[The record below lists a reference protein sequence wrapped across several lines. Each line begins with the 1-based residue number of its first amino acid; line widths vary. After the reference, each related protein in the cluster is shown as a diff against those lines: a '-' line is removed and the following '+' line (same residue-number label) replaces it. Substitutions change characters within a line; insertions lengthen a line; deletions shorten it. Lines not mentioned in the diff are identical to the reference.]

1 MSQFGRRSGSP
12 RTRAV
17 VLGLGPAGRIAA
29 HRAAARGWDVM
40 ALDPAGGSMPSTV
53 GAWAHQ
59 LPAWLPADAV
69 ASRFR
74 PTVITSDG
82 SRRLLD
88 DDYAVLDTAVMSGF
102 GGFDVRQE
110 AGLGGSRFGFTW
122 SSTRSRTRRS
132 CAVRIRAV
140 RDRIRKFLSPD
151 PLSGP
156 SVFIHHEH
164 YDSSDGEIP
173 EGFVDPNGEGGDFAE
188 WSNPDVVVDAVGA
201 SPDAAVLEARQL
213 AFGQVFRDRDL
224 PDDVRVPVL
233 MDFTVPG
240 DAVLPPE
247 HADAAGRFPAT
258 FSYRLPLGD
267 GTWLIEETIL
277 AARASSDANDP
288 RRAELRA
295 HLRRMQARRLT
306 DLGVDPARAIAD
318 ETVDFPMGP
327 WQLPDNRPSTPL
339 RERLRG
345 VPVPGRPR
353 LSLDLSFLARPVS
366 GSGTPGYGHFG
377 ASGGWM
383 HPATGYSVG
392 AVLADVDRFLD
403 HLAARDDAS
412 PPGGR
417 PLAWLRR
424 RGLHVLLGFDAD
436 QTREFFDSFLSLP
449 DAAIREYLTGTSTP
463 KTLAVMVALAI
474 PLVRRN
480 PKTLARLL
488 ATFADGRPVDA

>member
-74 PTVITSDG
+74 PSVVTSG
-82 SRRLLD
+82 GRRRLLD
-88 DDYAVLDTAVMSGF
+88 DDYVVLDTAVLSRL
-102 GGFDVRQE
+102 GGFDVCRE
-110 AGLGGSRFGFTW
+110 RGMRHAGG
-122 SSTRSRTRRS
+122 
-132 CAVRIRAV
+132 AVTIR
-140 RDRIRKFLSPD
+140 DGD
-151 PLSGP
+151 G
-156 SVFIHHEH
+156 
-164 YDSSDGEIP
+164 DGE
-173 EGFVDPNGEGGDFAE
+173 DFGA
-188 WSNPDVVVDAVGA
+188 WTSSDVVVDAVGA
-201 SPDAAVLEARQL
+201 APGAAVLEARQL
-213 AFGQVFRDRDL
+213 AFGHVFREIDV
-224 PDDVRVPVL
+224 PEHVRVPVL
-233 MDFTVPG
+233 MDFTVPTG
-240 DAVLPPE
+240 TDLPPDR
-247 HADAAGRFPAT
+247 ADATGSYPAT

-277 AARASSDANDP
+277 AARVSSGADDP
-288 RRAELRA
+288 RRAELHA
-295 HLRRMQARRLT
+295 HLHRMQSRRLA
-306 DLGVDPARAIAD
+306 DLGLDPARAIAD

-327 WQLPDNRPSTPL
+327 RHLPDDD
-339 RERLRG
+339 
-345 VPVPGRPR
+345 PR
-353 LSLDLSFLARPVS
+353 K
-366 GSGTPGYGHFG
+366 GHGHFG
-377 ASGGWM
+377 AVGGWM
-383 HPATGYSVG
+383 HPATGYCVG

-403 HLAARDDAS
+403 QLEARADAS

-436 QTREFFDSFLSLP
+436 QTREFFDSFHSLP

-463 KTLAVMVALAI
+463 RTLAVMVALAM
-474 PLVRRN
+474 PLGRRN

-488 ATFADGRPVDA
+488 ATFADGKPVDG

>member
-74 PTVITSDG
+74 PSVVTSG
-82 SRRLLD
+82 GRRRLLD
-88 DDYAVLDTAVMSGF
+88 DDYVVLDTAVLSRL
-102 GGFDVRQE
+102 GGFDVCRVRGMRH
-110 AGLGGSRFGFTW
+110 ADG
-122 SSTRSRTRRS
+122 
-132 CAVRIRAV
+132 AVTIR
-140 RDRIRKFLSPD
+140 DGD
-151 PLSGP
+151 G
-156 SVFIHHEH
+156 
-164 YDSSDGEIP
+164 DGE
-173 EGFVDPNGEGGDFAE
+173 DFGA
-188 WSNPDVVVDAVGA
+188 WTSSDVVVDAVGA
-201 SPDAAVLEARQL
+201 APGAAVLEARQL
-213 AFGQVFRDRDL
+213 AFGHVFREIDV
-224 PDDVRVPVL
+224 PEHVRVPVL
-233 MDFTVPG
+233 MDFTVPTG
-240 DAVLPPE
+240 TDLPPDR
-247 HADAAGRFPAT
+247 ADATGSYPAT

-277 AARASSDANDP
+277 AARASSGADDP
-288 RRAELRA
+288 RRAELHA
-295 HLRRMQARRLT
+295 HLHRMQSRRLA
-306 DLGVDPARAIAD
+306 DLGLDPARAIAD

-327 WQLPDNRPSTPL
+327 RHLPDDD
-339 RERLRG
+339 
-345 VPVPGRPR
+345 PR
-353 LSLDLSFLARPVS
+353 K
-366 GSGTPGYGHFG
+366 GHGHFG
-377 ASGGWM
+377 AAGGWM

-403 HLAARDDAS
+403 QLEARADAS

-463 KTLAVMVALAI
+463 RTLAVMVALAI
-474 PLVRRN
+474 PLGRRN

-488 ATFADGRPVDA
+488 ATFADGKPVDG

>member
-74 PTVITSDG
+74 PSVVTSG
-82 SRRLLD
+82 GRRRLLD
-88 DDYAVLDTAVMSGF
+88 DDYVVLDTAVLSRLA
-102 GGFDVRQE
+102 GFDVCRE
-110 AGLGGSRFGFTW
+110 RGMRHADG
-122 SSTRSRTRRS
+122 
-132 CAVRIRAV
+132 AVTIR
-140 RDRIRKFLSPD
+140 DGD
-151 PLSGP
+151 G
-156 SVFIHHEH
+156 
-164 YDSSDGEIP
+164 DGE
-173 EGFVDPNGEGGDFAE
+173 DFGA
-188 WSNPDVVVDAVGA
+188 WTSSDVVVDAVGA
-201 SPDAAVLEARQL
+201 APGAAVLEARQL
-213 AFGQVFRDRDL
+213 AFGHVFREIDV
-224 PDDVRVPVL
+224 PEHVRVPVL
-233 MDFTVPG
+233 MDFTVPTG
-240 DAVLPPE
+240 TDLPPDR
-247 HADAAGRFPAT
+247 ADVTGSYPAT

-277 AARASSDANDP
+277 AARASSGADDP
-288 RRAELRA
+288 RRAELHA
-295 HLRRMQARRLT
+295 HLHRMQSRRLA
-306 DLGVDPARAIAD
+306 DLGLEPARAIAD

-327 WQLPDNRPSTPL
+327 RHLPDDD
-339 RERLRG
+339 
-345 VPVPGRPR
+345 PR
-353 LSLDLSFLARPVS
+353 K
-366 GSGTPGYGHFG
+366 GHGHFG
-377 ASGGWM
+377 AVGGWM
-383 HPATGYSVG
+383 HPATGYCVG

-403 HLAARDDAS
+403 QLEARADAS

-463 KTLAVMVALAI
+463 RTLAVMVALAM
-474 PLVRRN
+474 PLGRRN

-488 ATFADGRPVDA
+488 ATFADGKPVDG

>member
-74 PTVITSDG
+74 PSVVTSG
-82 SRRLLD
+82 GRRRLLD
-88 DDYAVLDTAVMSGF
+88 DDYVVLDTAVLSRL
-102 GGFDVRQE
+102 GGFDVCRE
-110 AGLGGSRFGFTW
+110 RGMRNADG
-122 SSTRSRTRRS
+122 
-132 CAVRIRAV
+132 AVTIR
-140 RDRIRKFLSPD
+140 DGD
-151 PLSGP
+151 G
-156 SVFIHHEH
+156 
-164 YDSSDGEIP
+164 DGE
-173 EGFVDPNGEGGDFAE
+173 DFGA
-188 WSNPDVVVDAVGA
+188 WTSSDVVVDAVGA
-201 SPDAAVLEARQL
+201 APGAAVLEARQL
-213 AFGQVFRDRDL
+213 AFGHVFREIDV
-224 PDDVRVPVL
+224 PEHVRVPVL
-233 MDFTVPG
+233 MDFTVPTG
-240 DAVLPPE
+240 SDLPPDR
-247 HADAAGRFPAT
+247 ADATGSYPAT

-277 AARASSDANDP
+277 AARASSGADDP
-288 RRAELRA
+288 RRAELHA
-295 HLRRMQARRLT
+295 HLHRMQSRRLA
-306 DLGVDPARAIAD
+306 DLGLDPARAIAD

-327 WQLPDNRPSTPL
+327 RHLPDDD
-339 RERLRG
+339 
-345 VPVPGRPR
+345 PR
-353 LSLDLSFLARPVS
+353 K
-366 GSGTPGYGHFG
+366 GHGHFG
-377 ASGGWM
+377 AVGGWM
-383 HPATGYSVG
+383 HPATGYCVG

-403 HLAARDDAS
+403 QLEARADAS

-463 KTLAVMVALAI
+463 RTLAVMVALAM
-474 PLVRRN
+474 PLGRRN

-488 ATFADGRPVDA
+488 ATFADGKPVDG

>member
-74 PTVITSDG
+74 PSVVTSG
-82 SRRLLD
+82 GRRRLLE
-88 DDYAVLDTAVMSGF
+88 DDYVVLDTAVLSRL
-102 GGFDVRQE
+102 GGFDVCRE
-110 AGLGGSRFGFTW
+110 RGMRHADG
-122 SSTRSRTRRS
+122 
-132 CAVRIRAV
+132 AVTIR
-140 RDRIRKFLSPD
+140 DGD
-151 PLSGP
+151 G
-156 SVFIHHEH
+156 
-164 YDSSDGEIP
+164 DGE
-173 EGFVDPNGEGGDFAE
+173 DFGA
-188 WSNPDVVVDAVGA
+188 WTSSDVVVDAVGA
-201 SPDAAVLEARQL
+201 APGAAVLEARQL
-213 AFGQVFRDRDL
+213 AFGHVFREIDV
-224 PDDVRVPVL
+224 PEHVRVPVL
-233 MDFTVPG
+233 MDFTVPTG
-240 DAVLPPE
+240 SDLPPDR
-247 HADAAGRFPAT
+247 ADATGSYPAT

-277 AARASSDANDP
+277 AARASSGADDP
-288 RRAELRA
+288 RRAELHA
-295 HLRRMQARRLT
+295 HLHRMQSRRLA
-306 DLGVDPARAIAD
+306 DLGLDPARAIAD

-327 WQLPDNRPSTPL
+327 RHLPDDD
-339 RERLRG
+339 
-345 VPVPGRPR
+345 PR
-353 LSLDLSFLARPVS
+353 K
-366 GSGTPGYGHFG
+366 GHGHFG
-377 ASGGWM
+377 AVGGWM
-383 HPATGYSVG
+383 HPATGYCVG

-403 HLAARDDAS
+403 QLEARADAS

-463 KTLAVMVALAI
+463 RTLAVMVALAM
-474 PLVRRN
+474 PLGRRN

-488 ATFADGRPVDA
+488 ATFADGKPVDG

>member
-74 PTVITSDG
+74 PSVVTSG
-82 SRRLLD
+82 GRRRLLD
-88 DDYAVLDTAVMSGF
+88 DDYVVLDTAVLSRL
-102 GGFDVRQE
+102 GGFDVCRE
-110 AGLGGSRFGFTW
+110 RGMRHADG
-122 SSTRSRTRRS
+122 
-132 CAVRIRAV
+132 AVTIR
-140 RDRIRKFLSPD
+140 DGD
-151 PLSGP
+151 G
-156 SVFIHHEH
+156 
-164 YDSSDGEIP
+164 DGE
-173 EGFVDPNGEGGDFAE
+173 DFGA
-188 WSNPDVVVDAVGA
+188 WTSSDVVVDAVGA
-201 SPDAAVLEARQL
+201 APGTAVLEARQL
-213 AFGQVFRDRDL
+213 AFGHVFREIDV
-224 PDDVRVPVL
+224 PEHVRVPVL
-233 MDFTVPG
+233 MDFTVPTG
-240 DAVLPPE
+240 SDLPPDR
-247 HADAAGRFPAT
+247 ADATGSYPAT

-277 AARASSDANDP
+277 AARASSGADDP
-288 RRAELRA
+288 RRAELHA
-295 HLRRMQARRLT
+295 HLHGMQSRRLA
-306 DLGVDPARAIAD
+306 DLGLDPARAIAD

-327 WQLPDNRPSTPL
+327 RHLPDDD
-339 RERLRG
+339 
-345 VPVPGRPR
+345 PR
-353 LSLDLSFLARPVS
+353 K
-366 GSGTPGYGHFG
+366 GHGHFG
-377 ASGGWM
+377 AVGGWM
-383 HPATGYSVG
+383 HPATGYCVG

-403 HLAARDDAS
+403 QLEARADAS

-463 KTLAVMVALAI
+463 RTLAVMVALAM
-474 PLVRRN
+474 PLGRRN

-488 ATFADGRPVDA
+488 ATFADGKPVDG

>member
-17 VLGLGPAGRIAA
+17 VLGLGPAGRIAS

-74 PTVITSDG
+74 PSVVTSG
-82 SRRLLD
+82 GRRRLLD
-88 DDYAVLDTAVMSGF
+88 DDYVVLDTAVLSRL
-102 GGFDVRQE
+102 GGFDVCRE
-110 AGLGGSRFGFTW
+110 RGMRHADG
-122 SSTRSRTRRS
+122 
-132 CAVRIRAV
+132 AVTIR
-140 RDRIRKFLSPD
+140 DGD
-151 PLSGP
+151 G
-156 SVFIHHEH
+156 
-164 YDSSDGEIP
+164 DGE
-173 EGFVDPNGEGGDFAE
+173 DFGA
-188 WSNPDVVVDAVGA
+188 WTSSDVVVDAVGA
-201 SPDAAVLEARQL
+201 APGAAVLEARQL
-213 AFGQVFRDRDL
+213 AFGHVFREIDV
-224 PDDVRVPVL
+224 PEHVRVPVL
-233 MDFTVPG
+233 MDFTVPTG
-240 DAVLPPE
+240 TDLPPD
-247 HADAAGRFPAT
+247 HADAAGRYPAT

-277 AARASSDANDP
+277 AARASSGADDP
-288 RRAELRA
+288 RRAELHA
-295 HLRRMQARRLT
+295 HLHRMQSRRLA
-306 DLGVDPARAIAD
+306 DLGLDPARAIAY

-327 WQLPDNRPSTPL
+327 RHLPDDD
-339 RERLRG
+339 
-345 VPVPGRPR
+345 PR
-353 LSLDLSFLARPVS
+353 K
-366 GSGTPGYGHFG
+366 GHGHFG
-377 ASGGWM
+377 AVGGWM
-383 HPATGYSVG
+383 HPATGYCVG

-403 HLAARDDAS
+403 QLEARADAS

-463 KTLAVMVALAI
+463 RTLAVMVALAM
-474 PLVRRN
+474 PLGRRN

-488 ATFADGRPVDA
+488 ATFADGKPVDG

>member
-74 PTVITSDG
+74 PSVVTSG
-82 SRRLLD
+82 GRRRLLD
-88 DDYAVLDTAVMSGF
+88 DDYVVLDTAVLSRL
-102 GGFDVRQE
+102 GGFDVCRE
-110 AGLGGSRFGFTW
+110 RGMRHADGAVTIRDGDGDGEDFGAW
-122 SSTRSRTRRS
+122 TRS
-132 CAVRIRAV
+132 
-140 RDRIRKFLSPD
+140 
-151 PLSGP
+151 
-156 SVFIHHEH
+156 
-164 YDSSDGEIP
+164 
-173 EGFVDPNGEGGDFAE
+173 
-188 WSNPDVVVDAVGA
+188 DVVVDAVGA
-201 SPDAAVLEARQL
+201 APGAAVLEARQL
-213 AFGQVFRDRDL
+213 AFGHVFREIDV
-224 PDDVRVPVL
+224 PEHVRVPVL
-233 MDFTVPG
+233 MDFTVPTG
-240 DAVLPPE
+240 TDLPPDR
-247 HADAAGRFPAT
+247 ADATGSYPAT

-277 AARASSDANDP
+277 AARASSGADDP
-288 RRAELRA
+288 RRAELHA
-295 HLRRMQARRLT
+295 HLHRMQSRRLA
-306 DLGVDPARAIAD
+306 DLGLDPARAIAD

-327 WQLPDNRPSTPL
+327 RHLPDDD
-339 RERLRG
+339 
-345 VPVPGRPR
+345 PR
-353 LSLDLSFLARPVS
+353 K
-366 GSGTPGYGHFG
+366 GHGHFG
-377 ASGGWM
+377 AVGGWM
-383 HPATGYSVG
+383 HPATGYCVG

-403 HLAARDDAS
+403 QLEARDYAS

-424 RGLHVLLGFDAD
+424 RGLHVLLGFDAK

-463 KTLAVMVALAI
+463 RTLAVMVALAV
-474 PLVRRN
+474 PLGRRN

-488 ATFADGRPVDA
+488 ATFADGKPVDG

>member
-53 GAWAHQ
+53 CAWAHQ

-74 PTVITSDG
+74 PSVVTSG
-82 SRRLLD
+82 GRRRLLD
-88 DDYAVLDTAVMSGF
+88 DDYVVLDTAVLSRL
-102 GGFDVRQE
+102 GGFDVCRE
-110 AGLGGSRFGFTW
+110 RGMRHADG
-122 SSTRSRTRRS
+122 
-132 CAVRIRAV
+132 AVTIR
-140 RDRIRKFLSPD
+140 DGD
-151 PLSGP
+151 G
-156 SVFIHHEH
+156 
-164 YDSSDGEIP
+164 DGE
-173 EGFVDPNGEGGDFAE
+173 DFGA
-188 WSNPDVVVDAVGA
+188 WTSSDVVVDAVGA
-201 SPDAAVLEARQL
+201 APGAAVLEARQL
-213 AFGQVFRDRDL
+213 AFGHVFREIDV
-224 PDDVRVPVL
+224 PEHVRVPVL
-233 MDFTVPG
+233 MDFTVPTG
-240 DAVLPPE
+240 TDLPPDR
-247 HADAAGRFPAT
+247 ADATGSYPAT

-277 AARASSDANDP
+277 AARASSGADDP
-288 RRAELRA
+288 RRAELHA
-295 HLRRMQARRLT
+295 HLHRMQSRRLA
-306 DLGVDPARAIAD
+306 DLGLDPARAIAD

-327 WQLPDNRPSTPL
+327 RHLPDDD
-339 RERLRG
+339 
-345 VPVPGRPR
+345 PR
-353 LSLDLSFLARPVS
+353 K
-366 GSGTPGYGHFG
+366 GHGHFG
-377 ASGGWM
+377 AVGGWM
-383 HPATGYSVG
+383 HPATGYCVG

-403 HLAARDDAS
+403 QLEARADAS

-463 KTLAVMVALAI
+463 RTLAVMVALAM
-474 PLVRRN
+474 PLGRRN

-488 ATFADGRPVDA
+488 ATFADGKPVDG

>member
-74 PTVITSDG
+74 PSVVTSG
-82 SRRLLD
+82 GRRRLLE
-88 DDYAVLDTAVMSGF
+88 DDYVVLDTAVLSRL
-102 GGFDVRQE
+102 GGFDVCRE
-110 AGLGGSRFGFTW
+110 RGMRHADG
-122 SSTRSRTRRS
+122 
-132 CAVRIRAV
+132 AVTIR
-140 RDRIRKFLSPD
+140 DGD
-151 PLSGP
+151 G
-156 SVFIHHEH
+156 
-164 YDSSDGEIP
+164 DGE
-173 EGFVDPNGEGGDFAE
+173 DFGA
-188 WSNPDVVVDAVGA
+188 WTSSDVVVDAVGA
-201 SPDAAVLEARQL
+201 APGAAVLEARQL
-213 AFGQVFRDRDL
+213 AFGHVFREIDV
-224 PDDVRVPVL
+224 PEHVRVPVL
-233 MDFTVPG
+233 MDFTVPTG
-240 DAVLPPE
+240 TDLPPDR
-247 HADAAGRFPAT
+247 ADATGSYPAT

-277 AARASSDANDP
+277 AARASSGADDP
-288 RRAELRA
+288 RRAELHA
-295 HLRRMQARRLT
+295 HLHRMQSRRLA
-306 DLGVDPARAIAD
+306 DLGLDPARAIAD

-327 WQLPDNRPSTPL
+327 RHLPDDD
-339 RERLRG
+339 
-345 VPVPGRPR
+345 PR
-353 LSLDLSFLARPVS
+353 K
-366 GSGTPGYGHFG
+366 GHGHFG
-377 ASGGWM
+377 AVGGWM
-383 HPATGYSVG
+383 HPATGYCVG

-403 HLAARDDAS
+403 QLEARADAS

-463 KTLAVMVALAI
+463 RTLAVMVALAM
-474 PLVRRN
+474 PLGRRN

-488 ATFADGRPVDA
+488 ATFADGKPVDG

>member
-59 LPAWLPADAV
+59 LPAWLPAGAV

-74 PTVITSDG
+74 PSVVTSG
-82 SRRLLD
+82 GRRRLLD
-88 DDYAVLDTAVMSGF
+88 DDYVVLDTAVLSRL
-102 GGFDVRQE
+102 GGFDVCRE
-110 AGLGGSRFGFTW
+110 RGMRHADG
-122 SSTRSRTRRS
+122 
-132 CAVRIRAV
+132 AVTIR
-140 RDRIRKFLSPD
+140 DGD
-151 PLSGP
+151 G
-156 SVFIHHEH
+156 
-164 YDSSDGEIP
+164 DGE
-173 EGFVDPNGEGGDFAE
+173 DFGA
-188 WSNPDVVVDAVGA
+188 WTSSDVVVDAVGA
-201 SPDAAVLEARQL
+201 APGAAVLEARQL
-213 AFGQVFRDRDL
+213 AFGHVFREIDV
-224 PDDVRVPVL
+224 PEHVRVPVL
-233 MDFTVPG
+233 MDFTVPTG
-240 DAVLPPE
+240 SDLPPDR
-247 HADAAGRFPAT
+247 ADATGSYPAT

-277 AARASSDANDP
+277 AARASSGADDP
-288 RRAELRA
+288 RRAELHA
-295 HLRRMQARRLT
+295 HLHRMQSRRLA
-306 DLGVDPARAIAD
+306 DLGLDPARAIAD

-327 WQLPDNRPSTPL
+327 RHLPDDD
-339 RERLRG
+339 
-345 VPVPGRPR
+345 PR
-353 LSLDLSFLARPVS
+353 K
-366 GSGTPGYGHFG
+366 GHGHFG
-377 ASGGWM
+377 AVGGWM
-383 HPATGYSVG
+383 HPATGYCVG

-403 HLAARDDAS
+403 QLEARADAS

-463 KTLAVMVALAI
+463 RTLAVMVALAM
-474 PLVRRN
+474 PLGRRN

-488 ATFADGRPVDA
+488 ATFADGKPVDG

>member
-74 PTVITSDG
+74 PSVVTSG
-82 SRRLLD
+82 GRRRLLD
-88 DDYAVLDTAVMSGF
+88 DDYVVLDTAVLSRL
-102 GGFDVRQE
+102 GGFDVCRE
-110 AGLGGSRFGFTW
+110 RGMRHADG
-122 SSTRSRTRRS
+122 
-132 CAVRIRAV
+132 AVTIR
-140 RDRIRKFLSPD
+140 DGD
-151 PLSGP
+151 G
-156 SVFIHHEH
+156 
-164 YDSSDGEIP
+164 DGE
-173 EGFVDPNGEGGDFAE
+173 DFGA
-188 WSNPDVVVDAVGA
+188 WTSSDVVVDAVGA
-201 SPDAAVLEARQL
+201 APGAAVLEARQL
-213 AFGQVFRDRDL
+213 AFGHVFREIDV
-224 PDDVRVPVL
+224 PEHVRVPVL
-233 MDFTVPG
+233 MDFTVPTG
-240 DAVLPPE
+240 TDLPPDR
-247 HADAAGRFPAT
+247 ADATGSYPAT

-277 AARASSDANDP
+277 AARASSGADDP
-288 RRAELRA
+288 RRAELHA
-295 HLRRMQARRLT
+295 HLHRMQSRRLA
-306 DLGVDPARAIAD
+306 DLGLEPARAIAD

-327 WQLPDNRPSTPL
+327 RHLPDDD
-339 RERLRG
+339 
-345 VPVPGRPR
+345 PR
-353 LSLDLSFLARPVS
+353 K
-366 GSGTPGYGHFG
+366 GHGHFG
-377 ASGGWM
+377 AAGGWM

-403 HLAARDDAS
+403 QLEARADAS

-463 KTLAVMVALAI
+463 RTLAVMVALAV
-474 PLVRRN
+474 PLGRRN

-488 ATFADGRPVDA
+488 ATFADGKPVDG

>member
-74 PTVITSDG
+74 PSVVTSG
-82 SRRLLD
+82 GRRRLLD
-88 DDYAVLDTAVMSGF
+88 DDYVVLDTAVLSRL
-102 GGFDVRQE
+102 GGFDVCRE
-110 AGLGGSRFGFTW
+110 RGMRHADGAVTIRDGDGDGEDFGAW
-122 SSTRSRTRRS
+122 TRS
-132 CAVRIRAV
+132 
-140 RDRIRKFLSPD
+140 
-151 PLSGP
+151 
-156 SVFIHHEH
+156 
-164 YDSSDGEIP
+164 
-173 EGFVDPNGEGGDFAE
+173 
-188 WSNPDVVVDAVGA
+188 DVVVDAVGA
-201 SPDAAVLEARQL
+201 APGAAVLEARQL
-213 AFGQVFRDRDL
+213 AFGHVFREIDV
-224 PDDVRVPVL
+224 PEHVRVPVL
-233 MDFTVPG
+233 MDFTVPTG
-240 DAVLPPE
+240 TDLPPDR
-247 HADAAGRFPAT
+247 ADATGSYPAT

-277 AARASSDANDP
+277 AARASSGADDP
-288 RRAELRA
+288 RRAELHA
-295 HLRRMQARRLT
+295 HLHRMQSRRLA
-306 DLGVDPARAIAD
+306 DLGLDPARAIAD

-327 WQLPDNRPSTPL
+327 RHLPDDD
-339 RERLRG
+339 
-345 VPVPGRPR
+345 PR
-353 LSLDLSFLARPVS
+353 K
-366 GSGTPGYGHFG
+366 GHWHFG
-377 ASGGWM
+377 AVGGWM
-383 HPATGYSVG
+383 HPATGYCVG

-403 HLAARDDAS
+403 QLEARADAS

-463 KTLAVMVALAI
+463 RTLAVMVALAM
-474 PLVRRN
+474 PLGRRN

-488 ATFADGRPVDA
+488 ATFADGKPVDG

>member
-74 PTVITSDG
+74 PSVVTSG
-82 SRRLLD
+82 GRRRLLD
-88 DDYAVLDTAVMSGF
+88 DDYVVLDTAVLSRL
-102 GGFDVRQE
+102 GGFDVCRE
-110 AGLGGSRFGFTW
+110 RGMRHADG
-122 SSTRSRTRRS
+122 
-132 CAVRIRAV
+132 AVTIR
-140 RDRIRKFLSPD
+140 DGD
-151 PLSGP
+151 G
-156 SVFIHHEH
+156 
-164 YDSSDGEIP
+164 DGE
-173 EGFVDPNGEGGDFAE
+173 DFGA
-188 WSNPDVVVDAVGA
+188 WTSSDVVVDAVGA
-201 SPDAAVLEARQL
+201 APGAAVLEARQL
-213 AFGQVFRDRDL
+213 AFGHVFREIDV
-224 PDDVRVPVL
+224 PEHVRVPVL
-233 MDFTVPG
+233 MDFTVPTG
-240 DAVLPPE
+240 SDLPPDR
-247 HADAAGRFPAT
+247 ADATGSYPAT

-277 AARASSDANDP
+277 AARASSGADDP
-288 RRAELRA
+288 RRAELHA
-295 HLRRMQARRLT
+295 HLHRMQSRRLA
-306 DLGVDPARAIAD
+306 DLGLDPARAIAD
-318 ETVDFPMGP
+318 ETVDVPMGP
-327 WQLPDNRPSTPL
+327 RHLPDDD
-339 RERLRG
+339 
-345 VPVPGRPR
+345 PR
-353 LSLDLSFLARPVS
+353 K
-366 GSGTPGYGHFG
+366 GHGHFG
-377 ASGGWM
+377 AVGGWM
-383 HPATGYSVG
+383 HPATGYCVG

-403 HLAARDDAS
+403 QLEARADAS

-463 KTLAVMVALAI
+463 RTLAVMVALAM
-474 PLVRRN
+474 PLGRRN

-488 ATFADGRPVDA
+488 ATFADGKPVDG

>member
-74 PTVITSDG
+74 PSVVTSG
-82 SRRLLD
+82 GWRRLLD
-88 DDYAVLDTAVMSGF
+88 DDYVVLDTAVLSRL
-102 GGFDVRQE
+102 GGFDVCRE
-110 AGLGGSRFGFTW
+110 RGMRHADG
-122 SSTRSRTRRS
+122 
-132 CAVRIRAV
+132 AVTIR
-140 RDRIRKFLSPD
+140 DGD
-151 PLSGP
+151 G
-156 SVFIHHEH
+156 
-164 YDSSDGEIP
+164 DGE
-173 EGFVDPNGEGGDFAE
+173 DFGA
-188 WSNPDVVVDAVGA
+188 WTSSDVVVDAVGA
-201 SPDAAVLEARQL
+201 APGAAVLEARQL
-213 AFGQVFRDRDL
+213 AFGHVFREIDV
-224 PDDVRVPVL
+224 PEHVRVPVL
-233 MDFTVPG
+233 MDFTVPTG
-240 DAVLPPE
+240 TDLPPDR
-247 HADAAGRFPAT
+247 ADATGSYPAT

-277 AARASSDANDP
+277 AARASSGADDP
-288 RRAELRA
+288 RRAELHA
-295 HLRRMQARRLT
+295 HLHRMQSRRLA
-306 DLGVDPARAIAD
+306 DLGLEPARAIAD

-327 WQLPDNRPSTPL
+327 RHLPDDD
-339 RERLRG
+339 
-345 VPVPGRPR
+345 PR
-353 LSLDLSFLARPVS
+353 K
-366 GSGTPGYGHFG
+366 GHGHFG
-377 ASGGWM
+377 AVGGWM
-383 HPATGYSVG
+383 HPATGFCVG

-403 HLAARDDAS
+403 QLEARADAS

-463 KTLAVMVALAI
+463 RTLAVMVALAM
-474 PLVRRN
+474 PLGRRN

-488 ATFADGRPVDA
+488 ATFADGKPVDG

>member
-74 PTVITSDG
+74 PSVVTSG
-82 SRRLLD
+82 GRRRLLD
-88 DDYAVLDTAVMSGF
+88 DDYVVLDTAVLSRL
-102 GGFDVRQE
+102 GGFDVCRE
-110 AGLGGSRFGFTW
+110 RGMRHADG
-122 SSTRSRTRRS
+122 
-132 CAVRIRAV
+132 AVTIR
-140 RDRIRKFLSPD
+140 DGD
-151 PLSGP
+151 G
-156 SVFIHHEH
+156 
-164 YDSSDGEIP
+164 DGE
-173 EGFVDPNGEGGDFAE
+173 DFGA
-188 WSNPDVVVDAVGA
+188 WTSSDVVVDAVGA
-201 SPDAAVLEARQL
+201 APGAAVLEARQL
-213 AFGQVFRDRDL
+213 AFGHVFREIDV
-224 PDDVRVPVL
+224 PEHVRVPVL
-233 MDFTVPG
+233 MDFTVPTG
-240 DAVLPPE
+240 TDLPPDR
-247 HADAAGRFPAT
+247 ADATGSYPAT

-277 AARASSDANDP
+277 AARASSGADDP
-288 RRAELRA
+288 RRAELHA
-295 HLRRMQARRLT
+295 HLHRMQSRRLA
-306 DLGVDPARAIAD
+306 DLGLDPARAIAD

-327 WQLPDNRPSTPL
+327 RHLPDDD
-339 RERLRG
+339 
-345 VPVPGRPR
+345 PR
-353 LSLDLSFLARPVS
+353 K
-366 GSGTPGYGHFG
+366 GHGHFG
-377 ASGGWM
+377 AAGGWM

-403 HLAARDDAS
+403 QLEARADAS

-463 KTLAVMVALAI
+463 RTLAVMVALAV
-474 PLVRRN
+474 PLGRRN

-488 ATFADGRPVDA
+488 ATFADGKPVDG

>member
-1 MSQFGRRSGSP
+1 MSQFGRQSGSP

-74 PTVITSDG
+74 PSVVTSG
-82 SRRLLD
+82 GRRRLLD
-88 DDYAVLDTAVMSGF
+88 DDYVVLDTAVLSRL
-102 GGFDVRQE
+102 GGFDVCRE
-110 AGLGGSRFGFTW
+110 RGMRHADG
-122 SSTRSRTRRS
+122 
-132 CAVRIRAV
+132 AVTIR
-140 RDRIRKFLSPD
+140 DGD
-151 PLSGP
+151 G
-156 SVFIHHEH
+156 
-164 YDSSDGEIP
+164 DGE
-173 EGFVDPNGEGGDFAE
+173 DFGA
-188 WSNPDVVVDAVGA
+188 WTSSDVVVDAVGA
-201 SPDAAVLEARQL
+201 APGTAVLEARQL
-213 AFGQVFRDRDL
+213 AFGHVFREI
-224 PDDVRVPVL
+224 DVPEHVRMPVL
-233 MDFTVPG
+233 MDFTVPA
-240 DAVLPPE
+240 DADLSPD
-247 HADAAGRFPAT
+247 HADAAGRYPAT

-277 AARASSDANDP
+277 AARASSGADDP
-288 RRAELRA
+288 RRAELHA
-295 HLRRMQARRLT
+295 HLHGMQSRRLA
-306 DLGVDPARAIAD
+306 DLGLDPARAIAD

-327 WQLPDNRPSTPL
+327 RHLPDDD
-339 RERLRG
+339 
-345 VPVPGRPR
+345 PR
-353 LSLDLSFLARPVS
+353 K
-366 GSGTPGYGHFG
+366 GHGHFG
-377 ASGGWM
+377 AVGGWM
-383 HPATGYSVG
+383 HPATGYCVG

-403 HLAARDDAS
+403 QLEARADAS

-463 KTLAVMVALAI
+463 RTLAVMVALAM
-474 PLVRRN
+474 PLGRRN

-488 ATFADGRPVDA
+488 ATFADGKPVDG

>member
-74 PTVITSDG
+74 PSVVTSG
-82 SRRLLD
+82 GRRRLLD
-88 DDYAVLDTAVMSGF
+88 DDYVVLDTAVLSRL
-102 GGFDVRQE
+102 GGFDVCRE
-110 AGLGGSRFGFTW
+110 RGMRHADG
-122 SSTRSRTRRS
+122 
-132 CAVRIRAV
+132 AVTIR
-140 RDRIRKFLSPD
+140 DGD
-151 PLSGP
+151 G
-156 SVFIHHEH
+156 
-164 YDSSDGEIP
+164 DGE
-173 EGFVDPNGEGGDFAE
+173 DFGA
-188 WSNPDVVVDAVGA
+188 WTSSDVVVDAVGA
-201 SPDAAVLEARQL
+201 APGAAVLEARQL
-213 AFGQVFRDRDL
+213 AFGHVFRE
-224 PDDVRVPVL
+224 DDVPEHVRMPVL
-233 MDFTVPG
+233 MDFTVPA
-240 DAVLPPE
+240 DADLSPD
-247 HADAAGRFPAT
+247 HADAAGRYPAT

-277 AARASSDANDP
+277 AARASSGADDP
-288 RRAELRA
+288 RRAELHA
-295 HLRRMQARRLT
+295 HLHRMQSRRLA
-306 DLGVDPARAIAD
+306 DLGLDPARAIAD

-327 WQLPDNRPSTPL
+327 RDLPDDD
-339 RERLRG
+339 
-345 VPVPGRPR
+345 PR
-353 LSLDLSFLARPVS
+353 K
-366 GSGTPGYGHFG
+366 GHGHFG
-377 ASGGWM
+377 AVGGWM
-383 HPATGYSVG
+383 HPATGYCVG

-403 HLAARDDAS
+403 QLEARADAS

-463 KTLAVMVALAI
+463 RTLAVMVALAM
-474 PLVRRN
+474 PLGRRN

-488 ATFADGRPVDA
+488 ATFADGKPVDG

>member
-74 PTVITSDG
+74 PSVVTSG
-82 SRRLLD
+82 GRRRLLD
-88 DDYAVLDTAVMSGF
+88 DDYVVLDTAVLSRL
-102 GGFDVRQE
+102 GGFDVCRE
-110 AGLGGSRFGFTW
+110 RGMRNADG
-122 SSTRSRTRRS
+122 
-132 CAVRIRAV
+132 AVTIR
-140 RDRIRKFLSPD
+140 DGD
-151 PLSGP
+151 G
-156 SVFIHHEH
+156 
-164 YDSSDGEIP
+164 DGE
-173 EGFVDPNGEGGDFAE
+173 DFGA
-188 WSNPDVVVDAVGA
+188 WTSSDVVVDAVGA
-201 SPDAAVLEARQL
+201 APGAAVLEARQL
-213 AFGQVFRDRDL
+213 AFGHVFREIDV
-224 PDDVRVPVL
+224 PEHVRVPVL
-233 MDFTVPG
+233 MDFTVPTG
-240 DAVLPPE
+240 TDLPPDR
-247 HADAAGRFPAT
+247 ADATGSYPAT

-277 AARASSDANDP
+277 AARASSGADDP
-288 RRAELRA
+288 RRAELHA
-295 HLRRMQARRLT
+295 HLHRMQSRRLA
-306 DLGVDPARAIAD
+306 DLGLDPARAIAD

-327 WQLPDNRPSTPL
+327 RHLPDDD
-339 RERLRG
+339 
-345 VPVPGRPR
+345 PR
-353 LSLDLSFLARPVS
+353 K
-366 GSGTPGYGHFG
+366 GHGHFG
-377 ASGGWM
+377 AVGGWM
-383 HPATGYSVG
+383 HPATGYCVG

-403 HLAARDDAS
+403 QLEARADAS

-463 KTLAVMVALAI
+463 RTLAVMVALAM
-474 PLVRRN
+474 PLGRRN

-488 ATFADGRPVDA
+488 ATFADGKPVDG

>member
-88 DDYAVLDTAVMSGF
+88 DDYVVLDTAVLSRL
-102 GGFDVRQE
+102 GGFDVCRE
-110 AGLGGSRFGFTW
+110 RGMRHADG
-122 SSTRSRTRRS
+122 
-132 CAVRIRAV
+132 AVTIR
-140 RDRIRKFLSPD
+140 DGD
-151 PLSGP
+151 G
-156 SVFIHHEH
+156 
-164 YDSSDGEIP
+164 DGE
-173 EGFVDPNGEGGDFAE
+173 DFGA
-188 WSNPDVVVDAVGA
+188 WTSSDVVVDAVGA
-201 SPDAAVLEARQL
+201 APGAAVLEARQL
-213 AFGQVFRDRDL
+213 AFGHVFREIDV
-224 PDDVRVPVL
+224 PEHVRVPVL
-233 MDFTVPG
+233 MDFTVPTG
-240 DAVLPPE
+240 TDLPPDR
-247 HADAAGRFPAT
+247 ADATGSYPAT

-277 AARASSDANDP
+277 AARASSGADDP
-288 RRAELRA
+288 RRAELHA
-295 HLRRMQARRLT
+295 HLHRMQSRRLA
-306 DLGVDPARAIAD
+306 DLGLDPARAIAD

-327 WQLPDNRPSTPL
+327 RHLPDDD
-339 RERLRG
+339 
-345 VPVPGRPR
+345 PR
-353 LSLDLSFLARPVS
+353 K
-366 GSGTPGYGHFG
+366 GHGHFG
-377 ASGGWM
+377 AVGGWM
-383 HPATGYSVG
+383 HPATGYCVG

-403 HLAARDDAS
+403 QLEARADAS

-463 KTLAVMVALAI
+463 RTLAVMVALAM
-474 PLVRRN
+474 PLGRRN

-488 ATFADGRPVDA
+488 ATFADGKPVDG

>member
-17 VLGLGPAGRIAA
+17 VLGLGPAGRIAS

-74 PTVITSDG
+74 PSVVTSG
-82 SRRLLD
+82 GRRRLLD
-88 DDYAVLDTAVMSGF
+88 DDYVVLDTAVLSRL
-102 GGFDVRQE
+102 GGFDVCRE
-110 AGLGGSRFGFTW
+110 RGMRHADG
-122 SSTRSRTRRS
+122 
-132 CAVRIRAV
+132 AVTIR
-140 RDRIRKFLSPD
+140 DGD
-151 PLSGP
+151 G
-156 SVFIHHEH
+156 
-164 YDSSDGEIP
+164 DGE
-173 EGFVDPNGEGGDFAE
+173 DFGA
-188 WSNPDVVVDAVGA
+188 WTSSDVVVDAVGA
-201 SPDAAVLEARQL
+201 APGAAVLEARQL
-213 AFGQVFRDRDL
+213 AFGHVFREIDV
-224 PDDVRVPVL
+224 PEHVRVPVL
-233 MDFTVPG
+233 MDFTVPTG
-240 DAVLPPE
+240 TDLPPDR
-247 HADAAGRFPAT
+247 ADATGSYPAT

-277 AARASSDANDP
+277 AARASSGADDP
-288 RRAELRA
+288 RRAELHA
-295 HLRRMQARRLT
+295 HLHRMQSRRLA
-306 DLGVDPARAIAD
+306 DLGLEPARAIAD

-327 WQLPDNRPSTPL
+327 RHLPDDD
-339 RERLRG
+339 
-345 VPVPGRPR
+345 PR
-353 LSLDLSFLARPVS
+353 K
-366 GSGTPGYGHFG
+366 GHGHFG
-377 ASGGWM
+377 AVGGWM
-383 HPATGYSVG
+383 HPATGYCVG

-403 HLAARDDAS
+403 QLEARADAS

-463 KTLAVMVALAI
+463 RTLAVMVALAM
-474 PLVRRN
+474 PLGRRN

-488 ATFADGRPVDA
+488 ATFADGKPVDG

>member
-74 PTVITSDG
+74 PSVVTSG
-82 SRRLLD
+82 GRRRLLD
-88 DDYAVLDTAVMSGF
+88 DDYVVLDTAVLSRL
-102 GGFDVRQE
+102 GGFDVCRE
-110 AGLGGSRFGFTW
+110 RGMRHADG
-122 SSTRSRTRRS
+122 
-132 CAVRIRAV
+132 AVTIR
-140 RDRIRKFLSPD
+140 DGD
-151 PLSGP
+151 G
-156 SVFIHHEH
+156 
-164 YDSSDGEIP
+164 DGE
-173 EGFVDPNGEGGDFAE
+173 DFGA
-188 WSNPDVVVDAVGA
+188 WTSSDVVVDAVGA
-201 SPDAAVLEARQL
+201 APGAAVLEARQL
-213 AFGQVFRDRDL
+213 AFGHVFREIDV
-224 PDDVRVPVL
+224 PEHVRVPVL
-233 MDFTVPG
+233 MDFTVPTG
-240 DAVLPPE
+240 SDLPPDR
-247 HADAAGRFPAT
+247 ADATGSYPAT

-277 AARASSDANDP
+277 AARASSDADDP
-288 RRAELRA
+288 RRAELHA
-295 HLRRMQARRLT
+295 HLHGMQSRRLA
-306 DLGVDPARAIAD
+306 DLGLDPARAIAD

-327 WQLPDNRPSTPL
+327 RHLPDDD
-339 RERLRG
+339 
-345 VPVPGRPR
+345 PR
-353 LSLDLSFLARPVS
+353 K
-366 GSGTPGYGHFG
+366 GHGHFG
-377 ASGGWM
+377 AVGGWM

-403 HLAARDDAS
+403 QLEARADAS

-463 KTLAVMVALAI
+463 RTLAVMVALAM
-474 PLVRRN
+474 PLGRRN

-488 ATFADGRPVDA
+488 ATFADGKPVDG

>member
-74 PTVITSDG
+74 PSVVTSG
-82 SRRLLD
+82 GRRRLLE
-88 DDYAVLDTAVMSGF
+88 DDYVVLDTAVLSRL
-102 GGFDVRQE
+102 GGFDVCRE
-110 AGLGGSRFGFTW
+110 RGMRHADG
-122 SSTRSRTRRS
+122 
-132 CAVRIRAV
+132 AVTIR
-140 RDRIRKFLSPD
+140 DGD
-151 PLSGP
+151 G
-156 SVFIHHEH
+156 
-164 YDSSDGEIP
+164 DGE
-173 EGFVDPNGEGGDFAE
+173 DFGA
-188 WSNPDVVVDAVGA
+188 WTSSDVVVDAVGA
-201 SPDAAVLEARQL
+201 APGAAVLEARQL
-213 AFGQVFRDRDL
+213 AFGHVFREIDV
-224 PDDVRVPVL
+224 PEHVRVPVL
-233 MDFTVPG
+233 MDFTVPTG
-240 DAVLPPE
+240 TDLPPDR
-247 HADAAGRFPAT
+247 ADATGSYPAT

-277 AARASSDANDP
+277 AARASSGADDP
-288 RRAELRA
+288 RRAELHA
-295 HLRRMQARRLT
+295 HLHRMQSRRLA
-306 DLGVDPARAIAD
+306 DLGLDPARAIAD

-327 WQLPDNRPSTPL
+327 RHLPDDD
-339 RERLRG
+339 
-345 VPVPGRPR
+345 PR
-353 LSLDLSFLARPVS
+353 K
-366 GSGTPGYGHFG
+366 GHGHFG

>member
-74 PTVITSDG
+74 PSVVTSG
-82 SRRLLD
+82 GRRRLLD
-88 DDYAVLDTAVMSGF
+88 DDYVVLDTAVLSRL
-102 GGFDVRQE
+102 GGFDVCRE
-110 AGLGGSRFGFTW
+110 RGMRHADG
-122 SSTRSRTRRS
+122 
-132 CAVRIRAV
+132 AVTIR
-140 RDRIRKFLSPD
+140 DGD
-151 PLSGP
+151 G
-156 SVFIHHEH
+156 
-164 YDSSDGEIP
+164 DGE
-173 EGFVDPNGEGGDFAE
+173 DFGA
-188 WSNPDVVVDAVGA
+188 WTSSDVVVDAVGA
-201 SPDAAVLEARQL
+201 APGAAVLEARQL
-213 AFGQVFRDRDL
+213 AFGHVFREIDV
-224 PDDVRVPVL
+224 PEHVRVPVL
-233 MDFTVPG
+233 MDFTVPTG
-240 DAVLPPE
+240 TDLPPDR
-247 HADAAGRFPAT
+247 ADATGSYPAT

-277 AARASSDANDP
+277 AARASSGADDP
-288 RRAELRA
+288 RRAELHA
-295 HLRRMQARRLT
+295 HLHRMQSRRLA
-306 DLGVDPARAIAD
+306 DLGLDPARAIAD

-327 WQLPDNRPSTPL
+327 RHLPDDD
-339 RERLRG
+339 
-345 VPVPGRPR
+345 PR
-353 LSLDLSFLARPVS
+353 K
-366 GSGTPGYGHFG
+366 GHWHFG
-377 ASGGWM
+377 AVGGWM
-383 HPATGYSVG
+383 HPATGYCVG

>member
-74 PTVITSDG
+74 PSVVTSG
-82 SRRLLD
+82 GRRRLLD
-88 DDYAVLDTAVMSGF
+88 DDYVVLDTAVLSRL
-102 GGFDVRQE
+102 GGFDVCRE
-110 AGLGGSRFGFTW
+110 RGMRHADG
-122 SSTRSRTRRS
+122 
-132 CAVRIRAV
+132 AVTIR
-140 RDRIRKFLSPD
+140 DGD
-151 PLSGP
+151 G
-156 SVFIHHEH
+156 
-164 YDSSDGEIP
+164 DGE
-173 EGFVDPNGEGGDFAE
+173 DFGA
-188 WSNPDVVVDAVGA
+188 WTSSDVVVDAVGA
-201 SPDAAVLEARQL
+201 APGAAVLEARQL
-213 AFGQVFRDRDL
+213 AFGHVFREIDV
-224 PDDVRVPVL
+224 PEHVRVPVL
-233 MDFTVPG
+233 MDFTVPTG
-240 DAVLPPE
+240 TDLPPDR
-247 HADAAGRFPAT
+247 ADATGSYPAT

-277 AARASSDANDP
+277 AARASSDADDP
-288 RRAELRA
+288 RRAELHA
-295 HLRRMQARRLT
+295 HLHRMQSRRLA
-306 DLGVDPARAIAD
+306 DLGLDPARAIAD

-327 WQLPDNRPSTPL
+327 RHLPDDD
-339 RERLRG
+339 
-345 VPVPGRPR
+345 PR
-353 LSLDLSFLARPVS
+353 K
-366 GSGTPGYGHFG
+366 GHGHFG
-377 ASGGWM
+377 AVGGWM
-383 HPATGYSVG
+383 HPATGYCVG

-403 HLAARDDAS
+403 QLEARVDAS

-463 KTLAVMVALAI
+463 RTLAVMVALAI
-474 PLVRRN
+474 PLGRRN

-488 ATFADGRPVDA
+488 ATFADGKPVDG

>member
-74 PTVITSDG
+74 PSVVTSG
-82 SRRLLD
+82 GRRRLLD
-88 DDYAVLDTAVMSGF
+88 DDYVVLDTAVLSRL
-102 GGFDVRQE
+102 GGFDVCRE
-110 AGLGGSRFGFTW
+110 RGMRHADG
-122 SSTRSRTRRS
+122 
-132 CAVRIRAV
+132 AVTIR
-140 RDRIRKFLSPD
+140 DGD
-151 PLSGP
+151 G
-156 SVFIHHEH
+156 
-164 YDSSDGEIP
+164 DGE
-173 EGFVDPNGEGGDFAE
+173 DFGA
-188 WSNPDVVVDAVGA
+188 WTSSDVVVDAVGA
-201 SPDAAVLEARQL
+201 APGAAVLEARQL
-213 AFGQVFRDRDL
+213 AFGHVFREIDV
-224 PDDVRVPVL
+224 PEHVRVPVL
-233 MDFTVPG
+233 MDFTVPTG
-240 DAVLPPE
+240 TDLPPDR
-247 HADAAGRFPAT
+247 ADATGSYPAT

-277 AARASSDANDP
+277 AARASSGADDP
-288 RRAELRA
+288 RRAELHA
-295 HLRRMQARRLT
+295 HLHRMQSRRLA
-306 DLGVDPARAIAD
+306 DLGLDPARAIAD

-327 WQLPDNRPSTPL
+327 RHLPDDD
-339 RERLRG
+339 
-345 VPVPGRPR
+345 PR
-353 LSLDLSFLARPVS
+353 K
-366 GSGTPGYGHFG
+366 GHGHFG
-377 ASGGWM
+377 AVGGWM
-383 HPATGYSVG
+383 HPATGYCVG

-403 HLAARDDAS
+403 QLEARADAS

-449 DAAIREYLTGTSTP
+449 DAAIREYMTGTSTP

>member
-74 PTVITSDG
+74 PSVVTSG
-82 SRRLLD
+82 GRRRLLD
-88 DDYAVLDTAVMSGF
+88 DDYVVLDTAVLSRL
-102 GGFDVRQE
+102 GGFDVCRE
-110 AGLGGSRFGFTW
+110 RGMRHADG
-122 SSTRSRTRRS
+122 
-132 CAVRIRAV
+132 AVTIR
-140 RDRIRKFLSPD
+140 DGD
-151 PLSGP
+151 G
-156 SVFIHHEH
+156 
-164 YDSSDGEIP
+164 DGE
-173 EGFVDPNGEGGDFAE
+173 DFGA
-188 WSNPDVVVDAVGA
+188 WTSSDVVVDAVGA
-201 SPDAAVLEARQL
+201 APGAAVLEARQL
-213 AFGQVFRDRDL
+213 AFGHVFREIDV
-224 PDDVRVPVL
+224 PEHVRVPVL
-233 MDFTVPG
+233 MDFTVPTG
-240 DAVLPPE
+240 TDLPPDR
-247 HADAAGRFPAT
+247 ADATGSYPAT

-277 AARASSDANDP
+277 AARASSGADDP
-288 RRAELRA
+288 RRAELHA
-295 HLRRMQARRLT
+295 HLHRMQSRRLA
-306 DLGVDPARAIAD
+306 DLGLEPARAIAD

-327 WQLPDNRPSTPL
+327 RHLPDDD
-339 RERLRG
+339 
-345 VPVPGRPR
+345 PR
-353 LSLDLSFLARPVS
+353 K
-366 GSGTPGYGHFG
+366 GHGHFG
-377 ASGGWM
+377 AVGGWM
-383 HPATGYSVG
+383 HPATGYCVG

-403 HLAARDDAS
+403 QLEARADAS

-463 KTLAVMVALAI
+463 RTLAVMVALAV
-474 PLVRRN
+474 PLGRRN

-488 ATFADGRPVDA
+488 ATFADGKPVDG

>member
-74 PTVITSDG
+74 PSVVTSG
-82 SRRLLD
+82 GRRRLLD
-88 DDYAVLDTAVMSGF
+88 DDYVVLDTAVLSRL
-102 GGFDVRQE
+102 GGFDVCRE
-110 AGLGGSRFGFTW
+110 RGMRHADG
-122 SSTRSRTRRS
+122 
-132 CAVRIRAV
+132 AVTIR
-140 RDRIRKFLSPD
+140 DGD
-151 PLSGP
+151 G
-156 SVFIHHEH
+156 
-164 YDSSDGEIP
+164 DGE
-173 EGFVDPNGEGGDFAE
+173 DFGA
-188 WSNPDVVVDAVGA
+188 WTSSDVVVDAVGA
-201 SPDAAVLEARQL
+201 APGAAVLEARQL
-213 AFGQVFRDRDL
+213 AFGHVFREIDV
-224 PDDVRVPVL
+224 PEHVRVPVL
-233 MDFTVPG
+233 MDFTVPTG
-240 DAVLPPE
+240 SDLPPDR
-247 HADAAGRFPAT
+247 ADATGSYPAT

-277 AARASSDANDP
+277 AARASSGADDP

-295 HLRRMQARRLT
+295 HLHRMQSRRLA
-306 DLGVDPARAIAD
+306 DLGLDPARAIAD

-327 WQLPDNRPSTPL
+327 RHLPDDD
-339 RERLRG
+339 
-345 VPVPGRPR
+345 PR
-353 LSLDLSFLARPVS
+353 K
-366 GSGTPGYGHFG
+366 GHGHFG
-377 ASGGWM
+377 AVGGWM
-383 HPATGYSVG
+383 HPATGYCVG

-403 HLAARDDAS
+403 QLEARADAS

-463 KTLAVMVALAI
+463 RTLAVMVALAM
-474 PLVRRN
+474 PLGRRN

-488 ATFADGRPVDA
+488 ATFADGKPVDG

>member
-74 PTVITSDG
+74 PSVVTSG
-82 SRRLLD
+82 GRRRLLD
-88 DDYAVLDTAVMSGF
+88 DDYVVLDTAVLSRL
-102 GGFDVRQE
+102 GGFDVCRE
-110 AGLGGSRFGFTW
+110 RGMRHADG
-122 SSTRSRTRRS
+122 
-132 CAVRIRAV
+132 AVTIR
-140 RDRIRKFLSPD
+140 DGD
-151 PLSGP
+151 G
-156 SVFIHHEH
+156 
-164 YDSSDGEIP
+164 DGE
-173 EGFVDPNGEGGDFAE
+173 DFGA
-188 WSNPDVVVDAVGA
+188 WTSSDVVVDAVGA
-201 SPDAAVLEARQL
+201 APGAAVLEARQL
-213 AFGQVFRDRDL
+213 AFGHVFREIDV
-224 PDDVRVPVL
+224 PEHVRVPVL
-233 MDFTVPG
+233 MDFTVPTG
-240 DAVLPPE
+240 TDLPPDR
-247 HADAAGRFPAT
+247 ADATGSYPAT

-277 AARASSDANDP
+277 AARASSGADDP
-288 RRAELRA
+288 RRAELHA
-295 HLRRMQARRLT
+295 HLHRMQSRRLA
-306 DLGVDPARAIAD
+306 DLGLEPARAIAD

-327 WQLPDNRPSTPL
+327 RHLPDDD
-339 RERLRG
+339 
-345 VPVPGRPR
+345 PR
-353 LSLDLSFLARPVS
+353 K
-366 GSGTPGYGHFG
+366 GHGHFG
-377 ASGGWM
+377 AVGGWM
-383 HPATGYSVG
+383 HPATGYCVG

-403 HLAARDDAS
+403 QLEARADAS

>member
-74 PTVITSDG
+74 PSVVTSG
-82 SRRLLD
+82 GRRRLLD
-88 DDYAVLDTAVMSGF
+88 DDYVVLDTAVLSRL
-102 GGFDVRQE
+102 GGFDVCRE
-110 AGLGGSRFGFTW
+110 RGMRHADG
-122 SSTRSRTRRS
+122 
-132 CAVRIRAV
+132 AVTIR
-140 RDRIRKFLSPD
+140 DGD
-151 PLSGP
+151 G
-156 SVFIHHEH
+156 
-164 YDSSDGEIP
+164 DGE
-173 EGFVDPNGEGGDFAE
+173 DFGA
-188 WSNPDVVVDAVGA
+188 WTSSDVVVDAVGA
-201 SPDAAVLEARQL
+201 VGAAPGAAVLEARQL
-213 AFGQVFRDRDL
+213 AFGHVFREIDV
-224 PDDVRVPVL
+224 PEHVRVPVL
-233 MDFTVPG
+233 MDFTVPTG
-240 DAVLPPE
+240 TDLPPDR
-247 HADAAGRFPAT
+247 ADATGSYPAT

-277 AARASSDANDP
+277 AARASSGADDP
-288 RRAELRA
+288 RRAELHA
-295 HLRRMQARRLT
+295 HLHRMQSRRLA
-306 DLGVDPARAIAD
+306 DLGLEPARAIAD

-327 WQLPDNRPSTPL
+327 RHLPDDD
-339 RERLRG
+339 
-345 VPVPGRPR
+345 PR
-353 LSLDLSFLARPVS
+353 K
-366 GSGTPGYGHFG
+366 GHGHFG
-377 ASGGWM
+377 AVGGWM
-383 HPATGYSVG
+383 HPATGYCVG

-403 HLAARDDAS
+403 QLEARADAS

-463 KTLAVMVALAI
+463 RTLAVMVALAM
-474 PLVRRN
+474 PLGRRN

-488 ATFADGRPVDA
+488 ATFADGKPVDG

>member
-74 PTVITSDG
+74 PSVVTSG
-82 SRRLLD
+82 GRRRLLD
-88 DDYAVLDTAVMSGF
+88 DDYVVLDTAVLSRL
-102 GGFDVRQE
+102 GGFDVCRE
-110 AGLGGSRFGFTW
+110 RGMRHADG
-122 SSTRSRTRRS
+122 
-132 CAVRIRAV
+132 AVTIR
-140 RDRIRKFLSPD
+140 DGD
-151 PLSGP
+151 G
-156 SVFIHHEH
+156 
-164 YDSSDGEIP
+164 DGE
-173 EGFVDPNGEGGDFAE
+173 DFGA
-188 WSNPDVVVDAVGA
+188 WTSSDVVVDAVGA
-201 SPDAAVLEARQL
+201 APGAAVLEARQL
-213 AFGQVFRDRDL
+213 AFGHVFREIDV
-224 PDDVRVPVL
+224 PEHVRVPVL
-233 MDFTVPG
+233 MDFTVPTG
-240 DAVLPPE
+240 TDLPPD
-247 HADAAGRFPAT
+247 HADAAGRYPAT

-277 AARASSDANDP
+277 AARASSDADDP
-288 RRAELRA
+288 RRAELHA
-295 HLRRMQARRLT
+295 HLHRMQSRRLA
-306 DLGVDPARAIAD
+306 DLGLDPARAIAD

-327 WQLPDNRPSTPL
+327 RHLPDDD
-339 RERLRG
+339 
-345 VPVPGRPR
+345 PR
-353 LSLDLSFLARPVS
+353 K
-366 GSGTPGYGHFG
+366 GHGHFG
-377 ASGGWM
+377 AAGGWM

-403 HLAARDDAS
+403 QLEARADAS

-463 KTLAVMVALAI
+463 RTLAVMVALAI
-474 PLVRRN
+474 PLGRRN

-488 ATFADGRPVDA
+488 ATFADGKPVDG

>member
-74 PTVITSDG
+74 PSVVTSG
-82 SRRLLD
+82 GRRRLLD
-88 DDYAVLDTAVMSGF
+88 DDYVVLDTAVLSRL
-102 GGFDVRQE
+102 GGFDVCRE
-110 AGLGGSRFGFTW
+110 RGMRHADG
-122 SSTRSRTRRS
+122 
-132 CAVRIRAV
+132 AVTIR
-140 RDRIRKFLSPD
+140 DGD
-151 PLSGP
+151 G
-156 SVFIHHEH
+156 
-164 YDSSDGEIP
+164 DGE
-173 EGFVDPNGEGGDFAE
+173 DFGA
-188 WSNPDVVVDAVGA
+188 WTSSDVVVDAVGA
-201 SPDAAVLEARQL
+201 APGAAVLEARQL
-213 AFGQVFRDRDL
+213 AFGHVFREIDV
-224 PDDVRVPVL
+224 PEHVRVPVL
-233 MDFTVPG
+233 MDFTVPTG
-240 DAVLPPE
+240 TDLQPDR
-247 HADAAGRFPAT
+247 ADATGSYPAT

-277 AARASSDANDP
+277 AARASSGADDP
-288 RRAELRA
+288 RRAELHA
-295 HLRRMQARRLT
+295 HLHRMQSRRLA
-306 DLGVDPARAIAD
+306 DLGLDPARAIAD

-327 WQLPDNRPSTPL
+327 RHLPDDD
-339 RERLRG
+339 
-345 VPVPGRPR
+345 PR
-353 LSLDLSFLARPVS
+353 K
-366 GSGTPGYGHFG
+366 GHGHFG
-377 ASGGWM
+377 AVGGWM
-383 HPATGYSVG
+383 HPATGYCVG

-403 HLAARDDAS
+403 QLEARADAS

-463 KTLAVMVALAI
+463 RTLAVMVALAM
-474 PLVRRN
+474 PLGRRN

-488 ATFADGRPVDA
+488 ATFADGKPVDG

>member
-74 PTVITSDG
+74 PSVVTSG
-82 SRRLLD
+82 GRRRLLD
-88 DDYAVLDTAVMSGF
+88 DDYVVLDTAVLSRL
-102 GGFDVRQE
+102 GGFDVCRE
-110 AGLGGSRFGFTW
+110 RGMRHADGAVTIRDGDGEDFGAW
-122 SSTRSRTRRS
+122 TRS
-132 CAVRIRAV
+132 
-140 RDRIRKFLSPD
+140 
-151 PLSGP
+151 
-156 SVFIHHEH
+156 
-164 YDSSDGEIP
+164 
-173 EGFVDPNGEGGDFAE
+173 
-188 WSNPDVVVDAVGA
+188 DVVVDAVGA
-201 SPDAAVLEARQL
+201 APGAAVLEARQL
-213 AFGQVFRDRDL
+213 AFGHVFREIDV
-224 PDDVRVPVL
+224 PEHVRVPVL
-233 MDFTVPG
+233 MDFTVPTG
-240 DAVLPPE
+240 TDLPPDR
-247 HADAAGRFPAT
+247 ADATGSYPAT

-277 AARASSDANDP
+277 AARASSGADDP
-288 RRAELRA
+288 RRAELHA
-295 HLRRMQARRLT
+295 HLHRMQSRRLA
-306 DLGVDPARAIAD
+306 DLGLDPARAIAD

-327 WQLPDNRPSTPL
+327 RHLPDDD
-339 RERLRG
+339 
-345 VPVPGRPR
+345 PR
-353 LSLDLSFLARPVS
+353 K
-366 GSGTPGYGHFG
+366 GHGHFG
-377 ASGGWM
+377 AVGGWM
-383 HPATGYSVG
+383 HPATGYCVG

-403 HLAARDDAS
+403 QLEARADAS

-463 KTLAVMVALAI
+463 RTLAVMVALAM
-474 PLVRRN
+474 PLGRRN

-488 ATFADGRPVDA
+488 ATFADGKPVDG

>member
-74 PTVITSDG
+74 PSVVTSG
-82 SRRLLD
+82 GRRRLLD
-88 DDYAVLDTAVMSGF
+88 DDYVVLDTAVLSRL
-102 GGFDVRQE
+102 GGFDVCRE
-110 AGLGGSRFGFTW
+110 RGMRHADG
-122 SSTRSRTRRS
+122 
-132 CAVRIRAV
+132 AVTIR
-140 RDRIRKFLSPD
+140 DGD
-151 PLSGP
+151 G
-156 SVFIHHEH
+156 
-164 YDSSDGEIP
+164 DGE
-173 EGFVDPNGEGGDFAE
+173 DFGA
-188 WSNPDVVVDAVGA
+188 WTSSDVVVDAVGA
-201 SPDAAVLEARQL
+201 APGAAVLEARQL
-213 AFGQVFRDRDL
+213 AFGHVFREIDV
-224 PDDVRVPVL
+224 PEHVRVPVL
-233 MDFTVPG
+233 MDFTVPTG
-240 DAVLPPE
+240 TDLPPDR
-247 HADAAGRFPAT
+247 ADATGSYPAT

-277 AARASSDANDP
+277 AARASSGADDP
-288 RRAELRA
+288 RRAELHA
-295 HLRRMQARRLT
+295 HLHRMQSRRLA
-306 DLGVDPARAIAD
+306 DLGLDPARAIAD

-327 WQLPDNRPSTPL
+327 RHLPDDD
-339 RERLRG
+339 
-345 VPVPGRPR
+345 PR
-353 LSLDLSFLARPVS
+353 K
-366 GSGTPGYGHFG
+366 GHGHFG
-377 ASGGWM
+377 AVGGWM
-383 HPATGYSVG
+383 HPATGYCVG

-403 HLAARDDAS
+403 QLEARADAS

-463 KTLAVMVALAI
+463 RTLAVMVALAV
-474 PLVRRN
+474 PLGRRN

-488 ATFADGRPVDA
+488 ATFADGKPVDG